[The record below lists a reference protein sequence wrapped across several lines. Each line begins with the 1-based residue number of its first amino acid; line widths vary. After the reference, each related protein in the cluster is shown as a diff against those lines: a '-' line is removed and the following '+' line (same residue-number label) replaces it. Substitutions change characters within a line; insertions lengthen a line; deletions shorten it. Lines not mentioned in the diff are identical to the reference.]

1 MQIVTLGLV
10 LREVKVG
17 ESDRII
23 TLLTPKLG
31 VITAS
36 AKGSLRLKSKLF
48 SACGLFCY
56 SEFTLF
62 QGKTMYMVD
71 DAQVKQVFFGVRES
85 IEGTALA
92 MYLAELTL
100 TLSPTGTEAAALL
113 RLLLNS
119 LYLIGEG
126 KKTPGQIKTVFELRA
141 LCEAGYMPALIGCGA
156 CGKYEGGPFYFN
168 EAAGTLRCADCAAKE
183 GKAPNLDGAALT
195 ALRHIALVEDK
206 KIFSFSIPPE
216 SMEALG
222 RAAEHYAA
230 HHLDKPLKTLDF
242 LKTVLL

>member
-1 MQIVTLGLV
+1 MDLHQTDPEFAE
-10 LREVKVG
+10 RFAYFAFQEVINEENQQLDEKT
-17 ESDRII
+17 RYMAI
-23 TLLTPKLG
+23 
-31 VITAS
+31 S
-36 AKGSLRLKSKLF
+36 A
-48 SACGLFCY
+48 
-56 SEFTLF
+56 
-62 QGKTMYMVD
+62 
-71 DAQVKQVFFGVRES
+71 
-85 IEGTALA
+85 
-92 MYLAELTL
+92 
-100 TLSPTGTEAAALL
+100 
-113 RLLLNS
+113 
-119 LYLIGEG
+119 
-126 KKTPGQIKTVFELRA
+126 
-141 LCEAGYMPALIGCGA
+141 ALIGCGA